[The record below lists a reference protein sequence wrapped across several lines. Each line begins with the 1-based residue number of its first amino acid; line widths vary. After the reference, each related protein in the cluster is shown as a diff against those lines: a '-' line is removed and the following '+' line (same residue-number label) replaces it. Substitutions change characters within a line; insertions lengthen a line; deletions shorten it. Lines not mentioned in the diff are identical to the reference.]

1 MKILDIRSVL
11 IGVLCTALV
20 FVLIGAKSQDKN
32 LGDITVNSIRVVNN
46 DGKIVAALDADED
59 GGRLDILNN
68 DGKIVAAL
76 DADEDGGRL
85 DILNNDGKIV
95 AALDAD
101 EDGGRIDILN
111 NDGKVVAGL
120 VTGEGG
126 GKLDI
131 YNKHEKLV
139 ATLQSNKDFDGLI
152 GLFDRYGDAG
162 WGETGKQ

>member
-20 FVLIGAKSQDKN
+20 FVLIGAKSQNKN
-32 LGDITVNSIRVVNN
+32 LGDITVNSIRVV
-46 DGKIVAALDADED
+46 
-59 GGRLDILNN
+59 NN